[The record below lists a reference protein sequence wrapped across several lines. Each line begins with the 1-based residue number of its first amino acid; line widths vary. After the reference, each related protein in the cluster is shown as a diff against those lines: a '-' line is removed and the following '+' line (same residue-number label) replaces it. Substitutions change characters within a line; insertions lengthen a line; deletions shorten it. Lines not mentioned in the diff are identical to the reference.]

1 MEDKAKYIINELR
14 QNIYKNRI
22 DLEELFKQYD
32 YSHDST
38 LEIKQFSKLM
48 KSIDPDIDRTQIE
61 YIFNKFDDNMDN
73 TISFDEFTKW
83 LSNNDV
89 IMSTKLSANL
99 DKKASSTDNV
109 STTNSS
115 SNIRSNLSRSMSS
128 DRANMAIQKLQ
139 FAIQKYKINL
149 NDLFSKYDKSDD
161 KQLDITEFSRLLKKV
176 DGELTEEDIQCTFT
190 IFDKNNDR
198 SITFNE
204 FFDTLKEISVTPQR

>member
-32 YSHDST
+32 YSQDST

-89 IMSTKLSANL
+89 IMSTKLSTNL
-99 DKKASSTDNV
+99 
-109 STTNSS
+109 
-115 SNIRSNLSRSMSS
+115 
-128 DRANMAIQKLQ
+128 
-139 FAIQKYKINL
+139 
-149 NDLFSKYDKSDD
+149 
-161 KQLDITEFSRLLKKV
+161 E
-176 DGELTEEDIQCTFT
+176 
-190 IFDKNNDR
+190 
-198 SITFNE
+198 
-204 FFDTLKEISVTPQR
+204 